1 MCRRTTRAAV
11 LAVVVLTIAAVVS
24 AGPQSRV
31 SGLVVDFE
39 GNPIAGATITLT
51 SDELPSFEKS
61 VTTGADGEFRV
72 LILDATKTYLFTV
85 TADGYIKH
93 QEEIKVP
100 TGTMDNEFTFELT
113 TPKQRFE
120 TRKQELLEQPGY
132 KEYDE
137 AVHLI
142 EAGQTEQAHERLEA
156 AVAAKPDLIQAYEAL
171 ASLDFDSGDHELA
184 LATARR
190 CLEVDDESLKCLA
203 VAANAA
209 GLLGDSEA
217 EQAFVAR
224 YQELNP
230 NDPATL
236 FNQAA
241 TFLNKMDDASARPL
255 LEQCLAVAPDFAKCL
270 FEYGMLLLR
279 AGDLEGAKS
288 HLEHYLEVA
297 PDGADADAA
306 RETVKY
312 L

>member
-1 MCRRTTRAAV
+1 MRRRNTRAAV
-11 LAVVVLTIAAVVS
+11 LATVVLTVASAVS

-31 SGLVVDFE
+31 SGIVVDSE

-61 VTTGADGEFRV
+61 VSTEADGEFRI

-93 QEEIKVP
+93 QQQIKVP
-100 TGTMDNEFTFELT
+100 VGTTDNEYTFELA
-113 TPKQRFE
+113 TPEQRSK

-132 KEYDE
+132 KQYDA

-142 EAGQTEQAHERLEA
+142 EAGQIEQAHEKLQA
-156 AVAAKPDLIQAYEAL
+156 AIAAKPDLIQAHEAL

-209 GLLGDSEA
+209 GLVGDTDA
-217 EQAFVAR
+217 EQAYLAR

-230 NDPATL
+230 DDPATL

-241 TFLNKMDDASARPL
+241 VFLNKMDDASAQPL
-255 LEQCLAVAPDFAKCL
+255 LEQCLAVDPDYGKCL
-270 FEYGMLLLR
+270 FQYGMLLLR

-288 HLEHYLEVA
+288 HLQHYLEVA

>member
-11 LAVVVLTIAAVVS
+11 LAVVVLAIAPVVS

-31 SGLVVDFE
+31 SGLVVDSE

-61 VTTGADGEFRV
+61 VTTGAGGEFRV

-113 TPKQRFE
+113 TPEQRFE

-217 EQAFVAR
+217 EQTFIAR

-241 TFLNKMDDASARPL
+241 MFLNKMDDASARPL